1 MFYCKLTNNDIRT
14 LIILIQIMSNIVRL
28 IIACVT
34 MGGGV
39 ALCVFGFWGW
49 GIPVFLIGGLI
60 LLTFFFNENML
71 IAQYYLRKENTDES
85 GKWLLKITDYEK
97 QLYKGQYGYYNLL
110 IGLIE
115 SRKAPLKSEKYFKK
129 ALQLGM
135 GMSHNTAL
143 AKLSLAGISMAKANA
158 AGASAAQ
165 RNNSKREA
173 DVYLKE
179 AAKDDKNKLLADQIK
194 MMKGQMAQMDKPQ
207 VIRGGFRQQKF

>member
-1 MFYCKLTNNDIRT
+1 

-49 GIPVFLIGGLI
+49 GIPVFLLGGLI

-71 IAQYYLRKENTDES
+71 IAQYYLRKENTVES
-85 GKWLLKITDYEK
+85 EKWLLKITDYEK
-97 QLYKGQYGYYNLL
+97 QLYKGQHGYYNLL

-129 ALQLGM
+129 ALSLGM

-143 AKLSLAGISMAKANA
+143 AKLSLAGISMAKRDKRNA
-158 AGASAAQ
+158 
-165 RNNSKREA
+165 EI
-173 DVYLKE
+173 YLKE

-194 MMKGQMAQMDKPQ
+194 MMKGQMAQMDKQQ
-207 VIRGGFRQQKF
+207 VVRGGFRQQKF